1 MAAYTVQP
9 RSIGAPDERVRFN
22 QITPLQE
29 ARKQYDSTP
38 SELKRKKQE
47 KKLFVNILKI
57 AEIRCWFYAPKL

>member
-9 RSIGAPDERVRFN
+9 RSIGAPDERVRFI

-38 SELKRKKQE
+38 SELKRKKN
-47 KKLFVNILKI
+47 KKKN
-57 AEIRCWFYAPKL
+57 YSSTS